1 MGDKSGT
8 GTREEHKRYF
18 SSNLMSVPP
27 KRGFQI
33 QCSRMLEE
41 LFISELKTAKFSTF
55 FLELTVNWISK
66 VMECKLNAI
75 RKEYSFIQGA
85 ITLG

>member
-1 MGDKSGT
+1 
-8 GTREEHKRYF
+8 
-18 SSNLMSVPP
+18 
-27 KRGFQI
+27 
-33 QCSRMLEE
+33 MLEE